1 MIGVEGVEHAQAS
14 QSKGRQRVITAISTF
29 RDVIDLA
36 GRLPLVFAL
45 FMCVGSIVYFTLPF
59 EPETWSVFIAFGLVS
74 VLFWSCLRAGR
85 ALIFAVIGF
94 GLVSGFFAGKIATL
108 RVAHPVIETAMG
120 PVMLEGWVE
129 EIEPAERGVR
139 LRLLVHAVDGQ
150 ARRELPKHIRVTH
163 TAGLKV
169 ESGRFVRCWVVLRPP
184 PASVMRGDYAFDRQ
198 AWYEGLGAVGYVQ
211 GRCRGGALGPP
222 NSMFDR
228 WRLKI
233 AEGRR
238 ALAYYVNEAAGERAG
253 GFAAAVSSGDRSFM
267 AEADK
272 EALRKSGLAHLLA
285 ISGLHMGIVGG
296 LVFVIVWRGLAL
308 IEPLALRITV
318 RKPAAASALIV
329 SFVYLILSGASV
341 STQRAFIMALVFF
354 GAVLFDRTA
363 LSMRSVAIAMILVV
377 AIAPWSVLSPGF
389 QMSFAATG
397 VLIMTYEVWQKR
409 RRAEGLGLSGGAWFW
424 TKSIVV
430 TSLVTSLATVP
441 FALYHFDRM
450 APLGL
455 IANVLAMPI
464 VSLVSA
470 PLAGLALVTAPLGL
484 ADWPLRAFGWSLEA
498 ILWIGGVFSDV
509 DGFSG
514 KVGKPMPD
522 SALILFSIA
531 LVLGLIGR
539 NWRGRLAMAIPPIAF
554 GLLSWAFASSPS
566 LHFAPSGEI
575 FLLGDKSGPQRLQ
588 FADGEGLAPL
598 RYSNLAEQEVCSG
611 DQNCLITHDGLT
623 LGLVSVAGITDCRRW
638 QRADIIFVAEAVA
651 RESICNRL
659 TYTLRDAELANG
671 LSFVNRSNGLKLIKK
686 PDCRARPWRTCP

>member
-1 MIGVEGVEHAQAS
+1 MIGSNAVEHPRAP
-14 QSKGRQRVITAISTF
+14 QSKRRARILAAISHN
-29 RDVIDLA
+29 RGLLDLT

-45 FMCVGSIVYFTLPF
+45 FMCAGSVVYFTLPF
-59 EPETWSVFIAFGLVS
+59 EPDALGVLLVFLIALG
-74 VLFWSCLRAGR
+74 LFWGSLRQGVSLTA
-85 ALIFAVIGF
+85 AVIVF
-94 GLVSGFFAGKIATL
+94 GSISGFTAGKAATL
-108 RVAHPVIETAMG
+108 RVAHPVIEAPIG
-120 PVMLEGWVE
+120 PIMVEGWVTA
-129 EIEPAERGVR
+129 IEPAEKGVR
-139 LRLLVHAVDGQ
+139 LRLLLHAMDGY
-150 ARRELPKHIRVTH
+150 AKTDIPKHVRVTH

-184 PASVMRGDYAFDRQ
+184 PAPVMRGDYAFDRQ

-222 NSMFDR
+222 QAFVDR
-228 WRLKI
+228 WRVSV
-233 AEGRR
+233 AQARR
-238 ALAYYVNEAAGERAG
+238 GLAHYVHEAAGERAG

-308 IEPLALRITV
+308 IEPIALRITV
-318 RKPAAASALIV
+318 RKPAALAALSV

-354 GAVLFDRTA
+354 GAILFDRAA

-377 AIAPWSVLSPGF
+377 LIAPWSVLSPGF

-409 RRAEGLGLSGGAWFW
+409 RRAEGLGLNGGAWFW
-424 TKSIVV
+424 TKSIIV

-455 IANVLAMPI
+455 LANVVAMPI

-470 PLAGLALVTAPLGL
+470 PLAGVALIAAPFGL
-484 ADWPLRAFGWSLEA
+484 ADLPLRAFGASLEA
-498 ILWIGGVFSDV
+498 ILWIGGAFSGV
-509 DGFSG
+509 EGFSG

-522 SALILFSIA
+522 TALILFSIA
-531 LVLGLIGR
+531 LILGLLARVWRARLLFASVPIALGLITWG
-539 NWRGRLAMAIPPIAF
+539 G
-554 GLLSWAFASSPS
+554 ASGPS
-566 LHFAPSGEI
+566 IHYAPSGEV
-575 FLLGDKSGPQRLQ
+575 FLLGEGSPKRLA

-598 RYSNLAEQEVCSG
+598 RYA
-611 DQNCLITHDGLT
+611 
-623 LGLVSVAGITDCRRW
+623 SVATTEDCVQAPCLLEHRGYEIGLAHQVTGIDCRRLET
-638 QRADIIFVAEAVA
+638 ADIIFLSSPTDIQTQCGRPAYSLSHAKQ
-651 RESICNRL
+651 
-659 TYTLRDAELANG
+659 ANG
-671 LSFVNRSNGLKLIKK
+671 LSFKGAKDKLALVKK
-686 PDCRARPWRTCP
+686 PDCQARPWRTCS